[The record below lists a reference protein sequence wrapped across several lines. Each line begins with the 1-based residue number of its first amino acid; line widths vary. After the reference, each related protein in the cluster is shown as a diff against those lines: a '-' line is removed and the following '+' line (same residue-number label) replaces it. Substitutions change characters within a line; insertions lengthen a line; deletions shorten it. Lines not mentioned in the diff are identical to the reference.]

1 MVSDSSLL
9 IVILVKLP
17 LILFNTLIQFIVGY
31 PKVSL
36 VVLFILSGVDQKILN
51 IYINLFTYLIELIS
65 IYIVIGLQI
74 IYLARNLFRVNSGR
88 ISVIVYTIGSCI
100 NKLFTTI
107 TLVNCNTCIKI
118 FKSIFILVVIL
129 VVFYIILTNNN
140 RNVIRNSISSY

>member
-17 LILFNTLIQFIVGY
+17 LILFNILIQFIVGY

-74 IYLARNLFRVNSGR
+74 IYLARNLFRVNSER
-88 ISVIVYTIGSCI
+88 IYRIIYVIGSCI
-100 NKLFTTI
+100 SKLFITFTTI
-107 TLVNCNTCIKI
+107 NCSNCIKI
-118 FKSIFILVVIL
+118 LKSIFIFIVIL
-129 VVFYIILTNNN
+129 IVFYTILTNNN
-140 RNVIRNSISSY
+140 RNVIRNSISSN